1 MQESNPQSQGN
12 ATTNKS
18 FAEGQVTQG
27 RQSSAMFIALNGVE
41 VDEGKFLA
49 QARVPSEEEGG
60 QDIVSADFFK
70 V

>member
-41 VDEGKFLA
+41 VDEGKFLT